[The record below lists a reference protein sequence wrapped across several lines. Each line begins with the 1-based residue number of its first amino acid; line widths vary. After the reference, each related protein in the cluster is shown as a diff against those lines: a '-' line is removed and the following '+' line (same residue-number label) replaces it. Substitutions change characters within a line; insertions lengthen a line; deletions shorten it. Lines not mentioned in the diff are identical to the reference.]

1 MVEQHANVFLNG
13 SSCSLPST
21 GKTSQQAI
29 WFRDESL
36 KSQQQFYYR
45 NCLGTIPVPH
55 FATYVAKFPDTR
67 LTTTAVKC
75 AAEYG
80 VEVFF
85 QLAKHFHQTF
95 ASFAFTANCPVQLLH
110 FGHGSLLLHCRW
122 YVHILCSL
130 RQRVFCLLWVCDIC
144 LSIYIYVCN
153 IVLLLKRAW
162 WQALKNAGSTMVKR

>member
-55 FATYVAKFPDTR
+55 FATCVAVLLSFRTQDYA

-80 VEVFF
+80 AEVFF
-85 QLAKHFHQTF
+85 QLAKHFHQTS

-110 FGHGSLLLHCRW
+110 LAVEVCCCIVDGMFIY
-122 YVHILCSL
+122 YVHFISVCF
-130 RQRVFCLLWVCDIC
+130 VFCGCVIYV
-144 LSIYIYVCN
+144 SIYIYICVCV
-153 IVLLLKRAW
+153 I
-162 WQALKNAGSTMVKR
+162 